1 MITETDWRKASASSL
16 VGVVDQIYDNEFVR
30 LHQQYQSFIH
40 SSIQNAQHDSLIV
53 ELVLV
58 SKAGLYFVRYRLIF
72 TFSKFSTFWNSV
84 FSVNKNYPYTKD
96 YERQGLGT
104 MLVEDLVEFCIL
116 NSLHSI
122 HLFTTLSCFKKL
134 QFQNAHSDGK
144 FYHLARTIQPTK

>member
-58 SKAGLYFVRYRLIF
+58 SKAGLHFLRYFTGRIFCIFEVQVFENRLLTI
-72 TFSKFSTFWNSV
+72 S
-84 FSVNKNYPYTKD
+84 YPYTKD
-96 YERQGLGT
+96 YQKQGLGT

-144 FYHLARTIQPTK
+144 FYHLARTIKPTK